1 MGVLVGLA
9 RAPGRGGVLNKKNL
23 SVGLGLGCTVFFL
36 WLALRKVSLSA
47 LSLALAGA
55 HWVWLVPM
63 ALIVYLDIVVR
74 AVRWRVLLRRARPDA
89 PVLELCRLELIGLG
103 VNNVLFMRLGELARG
118 MLAARRLEMSA
129 FAALSSVVVERA
141 LDVSALLT
149 IFILASAAAPGF
161 VPPAVRLGAELVL
174 AGAILA
180 LAVLAFAETAVA
192 EGGFIER
199 LLRPV
204 PKVHSLVEQLSL
216 GAAVLRDP
224 LSALQ
229 AAVLSVLLWTVDA
242 GIYWAGARAL
252 GMGSL
257 MDYPRAVLT
266 LSWAGA
272 SAAIPT
278 APGGLGTFEAVVVT
292 ILAKFGAG
300 AEQAFAYALVCHMV
314 MYLLVTITGLILL
327 YRVGL
332 SLAELQGEVTK
343 S

>member
-1 MGVLVGLA
+1 M
-9 RAPGRGGVLNKKNL
+9 
-23 SVGLGLGCTVFFL
+23 LGLGGTGFFL
-36 WLALRKVSLSA
+36 WLALRKVHFAA
-47 LSLALAGA
+47 LQDALAGA
-55 HWVWLVPM
+55 HWGWLAPM
-63 ALIVYLDIVVR
+63 AAIVYGDIVIR

-89 PVLELCRLELIGLG
+89 PVLELARLEAIGLG

-118 MLAARRLEMSA
+118 VLAARRLEMSA

-149 IFILASAAAPGF
+149 IFILASVAAPGF
-161 VPPAVRLGAELVL
+161 VPDGVRWGAELVL
-174 AGAILA
+174 AGAITA
-180 LAVLAFAETAVA
+180 LAVLALAETAVA

-224 LSALQ
+224 VSALQ
-229 AAVLSVLLWTVDA
+229 AAALSLLLWTVDA

-257 MDYPRAVLT
+257 MDYPRAVLA

-292 ILAKFGAG
+292 ILAKFGAQ
-300 AEQAFAYALVCHMV
+300 ADQAFAYALVCHMT
-314 MYLLVTITGLILL
+314 MYLLVTVTGLILL

-332 SLAELQGEVTK
+332 SLTDLQGEVAK
-343 S
+343 E